1 MSLVDSIYFILELKL
16 DILYQNN
23 YESEGYF
30 NELEGLNFPSRN
42 AYSHYRSLDIQQKQS
57 YISIAS
63 LCKPVDLSYVASS
76 LNLKDLGVRILTG
89 MFSWWAVDR
98 WMLMMQVAPQ
108 SGGFVQMKWKLTI
121 LSTNF
126 DNERYQ

>member
-1 MSLVDSIYFILELKL
+1 MDSIYFILELKL

-57 YISIAS
+57 YISIPS

-89 MFSWWAVDR
+89 MF
-98 WMLMMQVAPQ
+98 
-108 SGGFVQMKWKLTI
+108 
-121 LSTNF
+121 
-126 DNERYQ
+126 